1 MLVFRHWKARLI
13 ANLSVRIIKLPF
25 DSIETL
31 MLNSDFKI
39 SVAPGSAQHDYFRY
53 SSNLL
58 LRNVYEERIDP
69 NIDDYKDFLQG
80 DHNLTVWIV
89 QRHFQFVYL

>member
-13 ANLSVRIIKLPF
+13 ANLSVRVINLPF

-39 SVAPGSAQHDYFRY
+39 SVAPGSAQHDYFRH
-53 SSNLL
+53 STNPMLK
-58 LRNVYEERIDP
+58 NVFEERIRP
-69 NIDDYKDFLQG
+69 NMNDYKEFLQG
-80 DHNLTVWIV
+80 EMKN
-89 QRHFQFVYL
+89 

>member
-13 ANLSVRIIKLPF
+13 SNLSLRVIDLPF

-39 SVAPGSAQHDYFRY
+39 SVAPGSQQHDYFRH
-53 SSNLL
+53 SSDPL
-58 LRNVYEERIDP
+58 LRKAFNERIDP
-69 NIDDYKDFLQG
+69 NIEDYKNFLQG
-80 DHNLTVWIV
+80 EYI
-89 QRHFQFVYL
+89 